1 MRLSLFGHSR
11 LLFAAVLALASVS
24 AAPAFAQG
32 DTWALL
38 KQPGHVVFMRHSD
51 APGSGGY
58 GDPPGYR
65 LDDCATQRNLSD
77 EGRAHAK
84 RTGEAFRKHELTF
97 DRVLTSPWC
106 RCKETAQLAI
116 GKEAEIFAP
125 LSNLVGRSEHRDEQV
140 KALKAYLAGLQR
152 EYAGAVRHPRRRHQR
167 AHRSEPGLG
176 RDGDRQARPRRRAQ
190 GRRPAQGRLRRQ
202 TRDQCAPKSCRL
214 GRRPMAEKR
223 RPTTPR
229 PSAPHSK

>member
-1 MRLSLFGHSR
+1 LRLSLLGHSR
-11 LLFAAVLALASVS
+11 LLFAAVLASMCVS
-24 AAPAFAQG
+24 APAAFAQG
-32 DTWALL
+32 DAWGLL

-84 RTGEAFRKHELTF
+84 RTGEAFRKLGLTF

-106 RCKETAQLAI
+106 RCKETAQLVL
-116 GKEAEIFAP
+116 GKEAAIFTP

-140 KALKAYLAGLQR
+140 KALKAYLARLKPDTRVLFVTHGIVIGALTGVSPASG
-152 EYAGAVRHPRRRHQR
+152 EMVIVNPGPAG
-167 AHRSEPGLG
+167 EPKVV
-176 RDGDRQARPRRRAQ
+176 
-190 GRRPAQGRLRRQ
+190 GRLRV
-202 TRDQCAPKSCRL
+202 D
-214 GRRPMAEKR
+214 
-223 RPTTPR
+223 
-229 PSAPHSK
+229 

>member
-11 LLFAAVLALASVS
+11 LLFATGLALASVA

-32 DTWALL
+32 DAWALL

-84 RTGEAFRKHELTF
+84 RTGEAFRKHGLTF

-116 GKEAEIFAP
+116 GKEAEIFTP

-140 KALKAYLAGLQR
+140 KALKAYLAGLQANTR
-152 EYAGAVRHPRRRHQR
+152 VLFLTHGVVINALTGVSPASGEMVIVKPGPGG
-167 AHRSEPGLG
+167 EPKV
-176 RDGDRQARPRRRAQ
+176 A
-190 GRRPAQGRLRRQ
+190 GRLKV
-202 TRDQCAPKSCRL
+202 D
-214 GRRPMAEKR
+214 
-223 RPTTPR
+223 
-229 PSAPHSK
+229 

>member
-1 MRLSLFGHSR
+1 LRLSLFGHSR
-11 LLFAAVLALASVS
+11 LLFAVGLALASVS
-24 AAPAFAQG
+24 AVPTFAQG
-32 DTWALL
+32 DTRALL
-38 KQPGHVVFMRHSD
+38 KQPGYVVFMRHSD

-84 RTGEAFRKHELTF
+84 RTGEAFRKHGLTF

-125 LSNLVGRSEHRDEQV
+125 LSNLVGRFEHRDEQV
-140 KALKAYLAGLQR
+140 KALKAYLAGLQPN
-152 EYAGAVRHPRRRHQR
+152 VRVLFVTHGIVINALTGVSP
-167 AHRSEPGLG
+167 ASGEMVIVKPGPGGEPKV
-176 RDGDRQARPRRRAQ
+176 A
-190 GRRPAQGRLRRQ
+190 GRLEV
-202 TRDQCAPKSCRL
+202 D
-214 GRRPMAEKR
+214 
-223 RPTTPR
+223 
-229 PSAPHSK
+229 